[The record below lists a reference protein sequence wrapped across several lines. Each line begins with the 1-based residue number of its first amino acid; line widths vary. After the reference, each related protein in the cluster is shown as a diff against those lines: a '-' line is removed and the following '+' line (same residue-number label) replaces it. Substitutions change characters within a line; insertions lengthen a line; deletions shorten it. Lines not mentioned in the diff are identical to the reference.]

1 MLYEQQHANMEAR
14 LRRRREARERSG
26 SVDDEEMERRDDT
39 MMRMIPRQ
47 IPPPLKP
54 TRDDPFA
61 GLNEAIAEEQR
72 MGRLQPVLAELD
84 TGGQSSESE
93 STSGGGEE
101 EEEEEE

>member
-14 LRRRREARERSG
+14 LRRRREARERSD
-26 SVDDEEMERRDDT
+26 SVDDQEMETREDT
-39 MMRMIPRQ
+39 MMRMIPRR
-47 IPPPLKP
+47 ISPPLRP

-84 TGGQSSESE
+84 TGAQSSESE
-93 STSGGGEE
+93 STSGGEE
-101 EEEEEE
+101 EEEEE